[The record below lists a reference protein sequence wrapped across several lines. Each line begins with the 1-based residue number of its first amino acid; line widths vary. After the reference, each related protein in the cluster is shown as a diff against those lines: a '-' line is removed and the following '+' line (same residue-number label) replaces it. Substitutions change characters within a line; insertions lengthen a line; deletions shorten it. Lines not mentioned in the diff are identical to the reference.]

1 MPGVCRLY
9 FRHFKVLVLMNFG
22 LAVFLSIILLRAFFA
37 AASFSVSGACLSQ
50 FKLQHVRLGCEVLA
64 HEGPN

>member
-1 MPGVCRLY
+1 
-9 FRHFKVLVLMNFG
+9 MNFG